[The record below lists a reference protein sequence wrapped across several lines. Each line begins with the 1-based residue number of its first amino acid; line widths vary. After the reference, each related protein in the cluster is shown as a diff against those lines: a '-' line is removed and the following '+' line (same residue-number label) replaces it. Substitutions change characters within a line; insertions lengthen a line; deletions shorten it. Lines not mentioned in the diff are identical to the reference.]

1 MLGLEGRWQ
10 VHQTGNTQGV
20 LDGESDE
27 YVGAAIRWRRTSA
40 DHVEE
45 LSPPAR

>member
-1 MLGLEGRWQ
+1 MLGLERRWQ

-20 LDGESDE
+20 LDGEFDE

-40 DHVEE
+40 YHVEE
-45 LSPPAR
+45 L